1 MNFIKRLVKRE
12 DGQTMIEYPL
22 IIALISLAAIVALTA
37 SGVSVNDIF
46 TNVANTLAA
55 AP

>member
-1 MNFIKRLVKRE
+1 
-12 DGQTMIEYPL
+12 MIEYPL
-22 IIALISLAAIVALTA
+22 IVALISLAAIVALTA

-46 TNVANTLAA
+46 TNVANSLAA